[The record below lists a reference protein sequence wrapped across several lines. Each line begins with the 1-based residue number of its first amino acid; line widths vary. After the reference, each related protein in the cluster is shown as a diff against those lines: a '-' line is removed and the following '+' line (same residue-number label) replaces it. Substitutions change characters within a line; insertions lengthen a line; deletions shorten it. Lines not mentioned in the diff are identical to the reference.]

1 LRRCLIMTKL
11 LDIMLNLY
19 DWINQAIIKIK
30 KGPTQKV
37 KRGKQ

>member
-1 LRRCLIMTKL
+1 MTKL
-11 LDIMLNLY
+11 LDTILNLY

-37 KRGKQ
+37 QEKNDDTR